1 MLYLFLGCPDTVD
14 TAETGATADT
24 GDTAPDVVSGDLA
37 DARLV
42 IHGNASSAT
51 GQAVAFGL
59 DTNGDGADAAWVT
72 GYFANYVCR
81 FEAQSGTVD
90 LLGGATCLRSSAGDY
105 AGYSLA
111 VSSAQV
117 ATGAI
122 GGRENGAYSGTVY
135 VADAALLP
143 GSHELDEVAVL
154 LHGESENDYA
164 GSSLAWL
171 EAGDSP
177 AVLVVGAPG
186 NDENGAGSGRVYA
199 LTVEDTGSGDLA
211 DSPTV
216 IRGSSPTSP
225 QVRHG
230 APEAGDGAG
239 SVLGSAGDVNGDGAD
254 DLVIGCNGADD
265 GGANA
270 GIAAVFFAP
279 LPAGVVELR
288 DADVVIAGEVVDQ
301 YAGDYA
307 IGLGDTDGDGL
318 GDLAISGEMS
328 ANGRVWVFSGPLAS
342 GGVSS
347 ARTSFVG
354 EAQDD
359 LAGAS
364 LARAG
369 DADGDGRAD
378 LLIGAYG
385 VNTPLVDAGAA
396 YLLFGPF
403 EAGSQALSGHTRF
416 TGEAD
421 GDAAGRNVA
430 GGGDYDGD
438 GFADLLIG
446 APYSDA
452 GGAFGGAAYVVTDH

>member
-1 MLYLFLGCPDTVD
+1 MLYLLLGCPDTIDPAD
-14 TAETGATADT
+14 TAAEADTADT
-24 GDTAPDVVSGDLA
+24 AVDPVSGDLA

-51 GQAVAFGL
+51 GQAVAYGP
-59 DTNGDGADAAWVT
+59 DTNGDGADAAWVS

-81 FEAQSGTVD
+81 FEAQSGTVA
-90 LLGGATCLRSSAGDY
+90 LLDGTTCLHSSAGDY
-105 AGYSLA
+105 AGYALA
-111 VSSAQV
+111 TSSTQV

-143 GSHELDEVAVL
+143 GVHELAEVAVL

-164 GSSLAWL
+164 GSSVAWL
-171 EAGDSP
+171 ETGDAP

-199 LTVEDTGSGDLA
+199 LTVEEGASGNLA
-211 DSPTV
+211 DAPTV
-216 IRGSSPTSP
+216 IRGSSPTTS

-265 GGANA
+265 GGSNA
-270 GIAAVFFAP
+270 GIAAIFYGP
-279 LPAGVVELR
+279 LPSGVVELR
-288 DADVVIAGEVVDQ
+288 DAEVVIAGEVVDQ
-301 YAGDYA
+301 YAGDFA
-307 IGLGDTDGDGL
+307 VGLGDTDGDGL

-328 ANGRVWVFSGPLAS
+328 LSGRSWVFSGPLAS

-347 ARTSFVG
+347 ARTSIVG

-364 LARAG
+364 LGRAG
-369 DADGDGRAD
+369 DTDGDGRAD

-385 VNTPLVDAGAA
+385 VNTTLVDAGAV
-396 YLLFGPF
+396 YLVFGPF
-403 EAGSQALSGHTRF
+403 EAGSQSLTGHVRF

-430 GGGDYDGD
+430 GGGDYDG
-438 GFADLLIG
+438 GGLTDLLIG

-452 GGAFGGAAYVVTDH
+452 GGAFGGAAYVVTEH